1 MEKKAIIFDLDNTI
15 YPVAAIGHQLFA
27 DLFQMITMHGGYQGA
42 IEDVQQEIMRKPFQV
57 VAKAFQFDAT
67 LTAAGLAL
75 LSDLTYTGAM
85 QPFEDYALTKKI
97 NCRKFLVTTGF
108 TKLQHSKIDM
118 LGIKNDFEAIIV
130 VDPSLSSLTK
140 KDVFKDILLEHQLK
154 EKEVLVVGDDL
165 HSEIKAAQELGID
178 TVLYDYQDLPALAL
192 LDNSITSFSGLQRF
206 L

>member
-1 MEKKAIIFDLDNTI
+1 MKKKAIIFDLDNTI

-27 DLFQMITMHGGYQGA
+27 DLFQMIAMHGGYEGA
-42 IEDVQQEIMRKPFQV
+42 IEDIQQEIMKKPFQL
-57 VAKAFQFDAT
+57 VAKAFQFDAA

-85 QPFEDYALTKKI
+85 QPFEDYALTRKI

-108 TKLQHSKIDM
+108 TKLQHSKINL
-118 LGIKNDFEAIIV
+118 LGIKNDFEAIVV
-130 VDPSLSSLTK
+130 VDPAISVLTK
-140 KDVFKDILLEHQLK
+140 KDVFKNILLQYQLQ

-178 TVLYDYQDLPALAL
+178 TVLYDYQDLPALAV
-192 LDNSITSFSGLQRF
+192 LDNRITNFSGLQRF